1 MDKATALRGRI
12 IAAHGRHYTVELTDG
27 SVRKCFPRGKK
38 AGATVGDQVLISP
51 QGEREGAIDEVLPRR
66 NLLYRS
72 DDMRTKQFAA
82 NVDQLLIVVA
92 PEPLFS
98 DDLLGRALVAARS
111 ADIEPVILLNKV
123 DLQDAL
129 PRARQRL
136 DKLANAGIPIIELS
150 AYAPDQL
157 RAILHPLLKD
167 RCSLLLGQS
176 GMGKS
181 TLLNVLVPD
190 AGAHTQAHSEA
201 LGAGKHTTT
210 STRLY
215 HLPDGSGDII
225 DSPGFQA
232 FGLYHLNAT
241 DIERGFPEFVEGI
254 AHCRY
259 YNCTHRHE
267 PGCGVL
273 AALERGDIPVER
285 HELYKRILAE
295 NEAQGRY

>member
-1 MDKATALRGRI
+1 MADAPALQGRI
-12 IAAHGRHYTVELTDG
+12 VAAHGRHYTVELADG
-27 SVRKCFPRGKK
+27 SLRKCFPRGKK
-38 AGATVGDQVLISP
+38 AGAAVGDQVRVSP
-51 QGEREGAIDEVLPRR
+51 QGADEGAIDQVLPRR

-111 ADIEPVILLNKV
+111 ADIEPLVLLNKT
-123 DLQDAL
+123 DLQANL

-136 DKLANAGIPIIELS
+136 EKLAHAGIRIIELS
-150 AYAPDQL
+150 AYAPET
-157 RAILHPLLKD
+157 LHAKLYPLLKD

-181 TLLNVLVPD
+181 TLLNVLVPE
-190 AGAHTQAHSEA
+190 ARAHTQAHSEA
-201 LGAGKHTTT
+201 LGTGKHTTT

-215 HLPDGSGDII
+215 HLPDGAGDII

-241 DIERGFPEFVEGI
+241 EIERGFPEFQTGI
-254 AHCRY
+254 QHCRY

-273 AALERGDIPVER
+273 AALARGDIPPER